1 MRTAAI
7 LLACVAGVVSAEYD
21 YSNRHATVG
30 DFYPPP
36 APARETKHLKHLNLN
51 HGDKLPAPSDK
62 MVLAAIEWAETKNHA
77 LAAAE
82 QDAED
87 QMFIELHQKHGG
99 RQLLQDA
106 GSEAGDGKPD
116 KVPHNWFGTGQFKAP
131 KYAIATGKE
140 ECDVCKFMIETKR
153 MKEKNGGSGDVAF
166 REAEAGAEA
175 AIAPQY
181 KGLPRGFGC
190 AKDVNKNYEA
200 LCFGYSRYLN
210 DCPSF
215 VHNICHEDVGG
226 SERLRS
232 PCPMHLTCYYCLR
245 INPLHCLVDERDKDQ
260 DEDDL

>member
-1 MRTAAI
+1 MRSAVVF
-7 LLACVAGVVSAEYD
+7 LACLIGSARAEYD
-21 YSNRHATVG
+21 YSNKRAAVG
-30 DFYPPP
+30 DFYPPA
-36 APARETKHLKHLNLN
+36 APALETKHLDHLDLKH
-51 HGDKLPAPSDK
+51 GEKLPAPTDK

-77 LAAAE
+77 IAVAE
-82 QDAED
+82 TDAEE

-99 RQLLQDA
+99 RQLLQAA
-106 GSEAGDGKPD
+106 GGEAGDTKPD
-116 KVPHNWFGTGQFKAP
+116 KVPHNWFGTGLFKAP

-153 MKEKNGGSGDVAF
+153 KKDKNGGSGSVEY
-166 REAEAGAEA
+166 RESEAAGAEVA
-175 AIAPQY
+175 AQY
-181 KGLPRGFGC
+181 IGLPRGFGC

-245 INPLHCLVDERDKDQ
+245 INPLHCLIDEGDKDK
-260 DEDDL
+260 DEEDL